1 MSLTVSELL
10 ALEGTLRPCVCGRE
24 SKGCSGP
31 VRWYYVAENE
41 HIAEWIMG
49 GELVFITGINHP
61 RDEANLIQLLMEGKQ
76 RRHRRDGDPHR
87 RGLYPRHSRHAD
99 RPCRRAGHSAD

>member
-10 ALEGTLRPCVCGRE
+10 ARGLALRLRAE
-24 SKGCSGP
+24 SGLQRA

-49 GELVFITGINHP
+49 GELVFITGIAIP
-61 RDEANLIQLLMEGKQ
+61 GMK
-76 RRHRRDGDPHR
+76 PT
-87 RGLYPRHSRHAD
+87 
-99 RPCRRAGHSAD
+99 

>member
-10 ALEGTLRPCVCGRE
+10 ALEDSPPLRLRAGKARLQRA
-24 SKGCSGP
+24 

-61 RDEANLIQLLMEGKQ
+61 RDEANLIQLLME
-76 RRHRRDGDPHR
+76 
-87 RGLYPRHSRHAD
+87 AN
-99 RPCRRAGHSAD
+99 SAASPGW